1 MQKVT
6 LVPGDGIG
14 PEITESVKQVLAAAG
29 AKLEWEE
36 MEIGLAA
43 YEKTG
48 ELMPDSFV
56 QGMNETRIAL
66 KGPTTT
72 PVGGGHRSINV
83 QMRQQFKLFTNVRPI
98 KTIPG
103 LKNRYENVDLI
114 IVRENS
120 EDLYKGIEYKVD
132 DDTAQGI
139 KLITVLQEELQ
150 DMLSNLLKSLE
161 ERK

>member
-56 QGMNETRIAL
+56 KSMNETKIAL

-83 QMRQQFKLFTNVRPI
+83 QMRQQFKL
-98 KTIPG
+98 
-103 LKNRYENVDLI
+103 
-114 IVRENS
+114 
-120 EDLYKGIEYKVD
+120 
-132 DDTAQGI
+132 
-139 KLITVLQEELQ
+139 LQT
-150 DMLSNLLKSLE
+150 
-161 ERK
+161 

>member
-36 MEIGLAA
+36 MEIGLSA

-56 QGMNETRIAL
+56 ESMNRTKIAL

-72 PVGGGHRSINV
+72 PVGWRSPLNQRSNETTI
-83 QMRQQFKLFTNVRPI
+83 QAFRQCTS
-98 KTIPG
+98 
-103 LKNRYENVDLI
+103 Y
-114 IVRENS
+114 
-120 EDLYKGIEYKVD
+120 
-132 DDTAQGI
+132 
-139 KLITVLQEELQ
+139 
-150 DMLSNLLKSLE
+150 
-161 ERK
+161 